1 MITLAKLGLPEGAYK
16 LEEGQTYVPYIPSE
30 QVMPEFTVL
39 SVVLGALLSVIF
51 GAANAYLGLRVGM
64 TISASIP
71 AAVIS
76 MAIVRGLL
84 RRKSILENNMVQT
97 IASAGESLAAGAIF
111 TLPALFMWGQNPSPW
126 VMGLITFVGGTLG
139 VLFMVPIRRYLIV
152 GQHGILPYPEGV
164 ACAEVLVAGE
174 EGGTGAYYLTVG
186 GLIGFIYKY
195 LGDGMKLFPTEI
207 EWALPGIKN
216 AAIGMDVLPSLLGVG
231 FIVGPKISSYMF
243 AGAIF
248 GWLMVIPL
256 ITFFG
261 ESVTVPL
268 FPSSVPL
275 GELDYWGLWGSYLRY
290 IGAGAMLCGGLISLI
305 KELPMMFSSFKE
317 AMKGYG
323 QKGGEKV
330 RTDTDLSP
338 TVLVVG
344 VVAMIVL
351 MAVLPQIPVGWLGAL
366 LVAIFGFFF
375 VTVSSRLVGMVGS
388 SSNPVSGMAIA
399 TVLLSAIVMRVTGWT
414 GLSGMMAALAVGAV
428 VCTASAVA
436 GDISQDLKTGYLLGA
451 TPWRQQVGELIG
463 VVASASVIGFTLIVL
478 NQAWG
483 FGTAEVPAPQ
493 ATLMKMIIEG
503 VFSANLPWVLVILGV
518 VFAIVLEILQIP
530 VLPVAIGLY
539 LPIHLST
546 PIMVGGL
553 IRGILER
560 MTRRNP
566 EEQKEKVEVGVLYG
580 SGLIAG
586 EALMGLIL
594 ALLAYFGVKVALFE
608 EPLWSSWGA
617 LAIFVVVMVTLI
629 YYTFR
634 KPRSTGE

>member
-1 MITLAKLGLPEGAYK
+1 MAKRGLPEGAYK
-16 LEEGQTYVPYIPSE
+16 LEEGQTYVPYVPPE
-30 QVMPEFTVL
+30 KVMPEFTVL
-39 SVVLGALLSVIF
+39 SVVLGVLLAVVF

-76 MAIVRGLL
+76 MGIVRGLL

-111 TLPALFMWGQNPSPW
+111 TLPALFMWGQNPNPW

-152 GQHGILPYPEGV
+152 GQHGVLPYPEGI

-174 EGGTGAYYLTVG
+174 EAGTGAYYLTVA
-186 GLIGFIYKY
+186 GLVGFIYKY

-207 EWALPGIKN
+207 EWALPGVKN
-216 AAIGMDVLPSLLGVG
+216 AAIGIDVLPSLLGVG

-248 GWLMVIPL
+248 GWLMIIPL

-261 ESVTVPL
+261 ESVIVSL
-268 FPSSVPL
+268 FPGTTPL
-275 GELDYWGLWGSYLRY
+275 GEMDYWDLWANYLRY
-290 IGAGAMLCGGLISLI
+290 IGAGAMLFGGLISLM
-305 KELPMMFSSFKE
+305 KELPVMFRSFRE
-317 AMKGYG
+317 AMRGYSARAA
-323 QKGGEKV
+323 ERL
-330 RTDTDLSP
+330 RTDTDINT
-338 TVLVVG
+338 TVLIVG
-344 VVAMIVL
+344 IVAMIVL
-351 MAVLPQIPVGWLGAL
+351 MVLLPQIPVGWLGAL
-366 LVAIFGFFF
+366 LVAVFGFFF

-388 SSNPVSGMAIA
+388 SSNPVSGMTIA
-399 TVLLSAIVMRVTGWT
+399 TVLLAAIVMRATGW
-414 GLSGMMAALAVGAV
+414 SGMAGMVAALAVGAV
-428 VCTASAVA
+428 VCTAAAIA
-436 GDISQDLKTGYLLGA
+436 GDISQDLKTGYLVGA

-463 VVASASVIGFTLIVL
+463 VVASASVIGFTLIIL
-478 NQAWG
+478 NEAWG

-503 VFSANLPWVLVILGV
+503 VFSANLPWILVILGM
-518 VFAIVLEILQIP
+518 VFAVVLEILQIP
-530 VLPVAIGLY
+530 ILPVAIGLY

-560 MTRRNP
+560 VTRKKP
-566 EEQKEKVEVGVLYG
+566 EEQKEKIEVGVLYS

-586 EALMGLIL
+586 EAIMGLIL
-594 ALLAYFGVKVALFE
+594 ALFAYFGIKVALFE

-617 LAIFVVVMVTLI
+617 LGIFAVVVVTLI
-629 YYTFR
+629 YYAFR
-634 KPRSTGE
+634 KPRNSEQ